1 MAQRLRL
8 SERDMKRSYKTALAV
23 AGMSVIFAGCV
34 QRTVYVRQPPPPPPA
49 AVEPAPEQPAEVVT
63 EAPPAPQV
71 EVQVVAPGPGYV
83 WTPGYW
89 AWHGR
94 WVADGPGRR
103 IDTPFGWVAIGDA
116 AATVM
121 FGLGDT
127 GVSRPADATPISKD
141 QAQRA

>member
-1 MAQRLRL
+1 
-8 SERDMKRSYKTALAV
+8 MKCSYKTALAV

-34 QRTVYVRQPPPPPPA
+34 QRTVYVRQPPPPSPA
-49 AVEPAPEQPAEVVT
+49 AVEPAPDQPAEVVT

-94 WVADGPGRR
+94 WVWVGGRWVFPPHRHAVWVGGHWGRR
-103 IDTPFGWVAIGDA
+103 GHGYVWVG
-116 AATVM
+116 
-121 FGLGDT
+121 GHW
-127 GVSRPADATPISKD
+127 R
-141 QAQRA
+141 